1 MFMPPAGSQ
10 GQTSQTARN
19 SRSVV
24 CWSPRDGYP
33 ENMSPFEEFVGEV
46 EVSITDAVDS
56 LDPQETARLYAE
68 VLNMEQRLDALS
80 DALAVL
86 ATQRS

>member
-1 MFMPPAGSQ
+1 
-10 GQTSQTARN
+10 
-19 SRSVV
+19 
-24 CWSPRDGYP
+24 
-33 ENMSPFEEFVGEV
+33 MSPFEEFVGEV

-56 LDPQETARLYAE
+56 LDAQETARLYAE
-68 VLNMEQRLDALS
+68 VLNMEQRLDALN

>member
-1 MFMPPAGSQ
+1 MVCGLPGAGYLS
-10 GQTSQTARN
+10 G
-19 SRSVV
+19 
-24 CWSPRDGYP
+24 
-33 ENMSPFEEFVGEV
+33 MSPFEEFIGEV

-56 LDPQETARLYAE
+56 LDSQETARLYAE